1 MSSSNYTTTILVDKT
16 PLEVFTSINNV
27 KAWKHGEIIVYAQKL
42 IDEFSNKI
50 EEFHFSNQIVV
61 DLIPNLKIVW

>member
-27 KAWKHGEIIVYAQKL
+27 KAWKHGEIIGSAQKL